1 SWTRPCGAGWRLSHR
16 GSRVDRGSRRWC
28 GEQGACEGHAGGPAG
43 VREESRLADAHEATR
58 QDVLDKATQ
67 KLHRG
72 ERHGAALIATGVV
85 LVGKCHVLAVEG
97 EEPVIADRD
106 PMGIASE
113 ISQDGRRSPEGRL

>member
-1 SWTRPCGAGWRLSHR
+1 MTCRSPKPRCELEHREDGPDDHRGAASWTRPCGAGWRLSHR

-85 LVGKCHVLAVEG
+85 LVGKGHVLAVEG
-97 EEPVIADRD
+97 
-106 PMGIASE
+106 
-113 ISQDGRRSPEGRL
+113 